1 MMMKAANKSKVF
13 RNMTAEVLVKTG
25 KVKRKM
31 WHLTE
36 VKEEEEVVVVEE
48 EAIMVEGTSS

>member
-1 MMMKAANKSKVF
+1 
-13 RNMTAEVLVKTG
+13 VKTG

-36 VKEEEEVVVVEE
+36 VKEEEEVVVVGK
-48 EAIMVEGTSS
+48 EAIMVEGTSP